1 MNEKKYKLQQS
12 ENEHQWFVMLPYE
25 GKYKIDKVF
34 YSEARAA
41 EYIKISTIVDSATK
55 KD

>member
-1 MNEKKYKLQQS
+1 MDKQYKIQQS
-12 ENEHQWFVMLPYE
+12 ENGHQWFVMLPYE

-34 YSEARAA
+34 YSEARAT
-41 EYIKISTIVDSATK
+41 EYIKISTIVDSVTK